1 MRRRTALS
9 FSAFDQKVRGEMS
22 HGLFLDCLL
31 IFITILLHF
40 RFSLYFTP
48 ETEYTS
54 TINNIP

>member
-9 FSAFDQKVRGEMS
+9 FSAFDQKVRGEMP
-22 HGLFLDCLL
+22 HGLFLDYLL

-54 TINNIP
+54 TMK